1 VGIKDEDLGEIP
13 IAVIVI
19 DMDFKDQVLTE
30 LKKLFQQNL
39 AKFKVP
45 REIKVLDELPRNTM
59 GKIKK
64 IEIIKLII

>member
-1 VGIKDEDLGEIP
+1 MGVKDEDLGEIP

>member
-1 VGIKDEDLGEIP
+1 
-13 IAVIVI
+13 
-19 DMDFKDQVLTE
+19 MNFKDQVLTE